1 MIDSK
6 ALEKLNR
13 NLDKIGKKLMGVV
26 KEIPNPI
33 TQELAIGAND
43 IRNAIITSMHNT
55 PKTGRQYKRG
65 KGKSGKFH
73 TASSPSEAPAVDY
86 GELLRSIMFDVREME
101 VEVGNEAGA
110 PYGKFLEESTKHIE
124 PRPWLEPA
132 VSEHFAGILSR
143 VGKVSFEIMGKPFE
157 KGL

>member
-1 MIDSK
+1 MIDSE
-6 ALEKLNR
+6 ALKKLNR
-13 NLDKIGKKLMGVV
+13 KLDKIGKKLMGVV

-33 TQELAIGAND
+33 TQELAIGASN
-43 IRNAIITSMHNT
+43 IRNTIITSMQRDK
-55 PKTGRQYKRG
+55 KTGKKYRRG
-65 KGKSGKFH
+65 KKEH
-73 TASSPSEAPAVDY
+73 QASAPGEAPAVDY

-110 PYGKFLEESTKHIE
+110 PYGKFLEEGTKHIE

>member
-6 ALEKLNR
+6 SLKELNKK
-13 NLDKIGKKLMGVV
+13 LDKIGKKLVNVV
-26 KEIPNPI
+26 EEVPTAV

-43 IRNAIITSMHNT
+43 IRNTIINSMMREK
-55 PKTGRQYKRG
+55 KTGLPYRRG
-65 KGKSGKFH
+65 KNIH
-73 TASSPSEAPAVDY
+73 IASAPGEAPAVDF
-86 GELLRSIMFDVREME
+86 GELVRSIMFDVREME

-110 PYGKFLEESTKHIE
+110 PYGVFLEKGTEHIE

-132 VSEHFAGILSR
+132 VNEHFAGILSR